1 MDYKL
6 KGPGQILKAVFLS
19 ILMLLVLS
27 EFAYARV
34 TGVCSNCH
42 TMHNSQNATSM
53 RLNNFPPTG
62 VGAGECLDCH
72 AATRAVLLRLD
83 CLGCHAKAINGTSN
97 IIDGWPQIALD
108 INATHLAG
116 GNYKYLFQAGP
127 GDYDTHGHN
136 VHGFGSPIA
145 TDGNLGNTPPGYK
158 SDYDPS
164 YPSTGGYLPGN
175 SIGQVMCAGQYGCH
189 GNRNQL
195 SPILAMKGTHHAN
208 DSILKFGSGF
218 KETEQGG
225 GNGLTSDFTT
235 AGKSYR
241 FLYNVHGAEDA
252 NWEGVTPGP
261 TVHNEYMG
269 AVFGARSGQTWNQIS
284 TISQFCGE
292 CHGDFHASGSSGI
305 GSASPWLRHPTDVVL
320 PASGEYTAYTA
331 YSTEAPIARPQS
343 FFVPDLANADSVV
356 RPGTDI
362 VMCLS
367 CHRAHASPY
376 PDALRWDYSNMSAG
390 RGCYICHTQKDD
402 NL

>member
-1 MDYKL
+1 
-6 KGPGQILKAVFLS
+6 
-19 ILMLLVLS
+19 
-27 EFAYARV
+27 
-34 TGVCSNCH
+34 
-42 TMHNSQNATSM
+42 M

-62 VGAGECLDCH
+62 AGAGECLDCH

-83 CLGCHAKAINGTSN
+83 CLGCHAKAINGASN

-116 GNYKYLFQAGP
+116 GNYKYVFPGP
-127 GDYDTHGHN
+127 GDTDTHGHN

-145 TDGNLGNTPPGYK
+145 TDGNLGNQPPGYK

-164 YPSTGGYLPGN
+164 TGKYQPGN
-175 SIGQVMCAGQYGCH
+175 SAAQIMCAGQNGCH

-195 SPILAMKGTHHAN
+195 SPILAMKGTHHIN

-218 KETEQGG
+218 TETGQGG
-225 GNGLTSDFTT
+225 GTGNTSDFTT

-261 TVHNEYMG
+261 TVHNEYKG
-269 AVFGARSGQTWNQIS
+269 AQFSSRVQTQTWS
-284 TISQFCGE
+284 DVTTISDLCAE
-292 CHGDFHASGSSGI
+292 CHGKFHAGGLSSDSGI

-331 YSTEAPIARPQS
+331 YSTEAPVARQSIADGTTTAS
-343 FFVPDLANADSVV
+343 GTVT
-356 RPGTDI
+356 PGTDI

-367 CHRAHASPY
+367 CHRAHASQY
-376 PDALRWDYSNMSAG
+376 PDALRWDYSNMSSG

>member
-6 KGPGQILKAVFLS
+6 RGTEQILKAVFLS
-19 ILMLLVLS
+19 ILMVLVLS
-27 EFAYARV
+27 EYAYARV

-53 RLNNFPPTG
+53 RLDSTPITG
-62 VGAGECLDCH
+62 AGAGECLDCH

-83 CLGCHAKAINGTSN
+83 CLGCHAKAINGASN
-97 IIDGWPQIALD
+97 IIGGWPQIALD
-108 INATHLAG
+108 VSAASLAG
-116 GNYKYLFQAGP
+116 GNYKHVFS
-127 GDYDTHGHN
+127 DDNRGHN
-136 VHGFGSPIA
+136 VHGFGGIIV
-145 TDGNLGNTPPGYK
+145 TDSNLGNNPPGYK

-164 YPSTGGYLPGN
+164 TGKYQPGN
-175 SIGQVMCAGQYGCH
+175 TAAQIMCAGQNGCH

-208 DSILKFGSGF
+208 DSILKFGAGF
-218 KETEQGG
+218 TETGQGG
-225 GNGLTSDFTT
+225 GSGSTSDFTT

-261 TVHNEYMG
+261 TVHNEYKG
-269 AVFGARSGQTWNQIS
+269 AQFSSRGQTQTWSNVT
-284 TISQFCGE
+284 TISDLCAE
-292 CHGDFHASGSSGI
+292 CHGKFHAGGLSSDSGI

-331 YSTEAPIARPQS
+331 YSTEAPVARQSIADGTTTAS
-343 FFVPDLANADSVV
+343 GTVT
-356 RPGTDI
+356 PGTDI

-367 CHRAHASPY
+367 CHRAHASQY

>member
-42 TMHNSQNATSM
+42 TMHNSQNATNMQLGSTYQWG
-53 RLNNFPPTG
+53 LGG
-62 VGAGECLDCH
+62 VDGCIECH
-72 AATRAVLLRLD
+72 GSTRVVLLRLD
-83 CLGCHAKAINGTSN
+83 CLGCHAKAINDTSN
-97 IIDGWPQIALD
+97 IIDGWPQVALD
-108 INATHLAG
+108 VNATALAG
-116 GNYKYLFQAGP
+116 GNYKHVFS
-127 GDYDTHGHN
+127 DDTHGHN
-136 VHGFGSPIA
+136 VHGFGGIIA
-145 TDGNLGNTPPGYK
+145 TDSNIGNTPPGYK

-175 SIGQVMCAGQYGCH
+175 SVGQVMCAGQYGCH

-208 DSILKFGSGF
+208 DSILKFGAGF
-218 KETEQGG
+218 TETGQGG
-225 GNGLTSDFTT
+225 GTGSTSDFTT

-261 TVHNEYMG
+261 TVHNEYKG

-331 YSTEAPIARPQS
+331 YSTEAPVARQSIADGTTTAS
-343 FFVPDLANADSVV
+343 GTVT
-356 RPGTDI
+356 PGTDI

-367 CHRAHASPY
+367 CHRAHASQF

>member
-6 KGPGQILKAVFLS
+6 RGTEQILKAIFLS
-19 ILMLLVLS
+19 ILMILVLS

-34 TGVCSNCH
+34 IGVCSNCH

-53 RLNNFPPTG
+53 RLDSTPITG
-62 VGAGECLDCH
+62 AGAGECLDCH

-83 CLGCHAKAINGTSN
+83 CLGCHAKAINGASN

-108 INATHLAG
+108 TAATDANSPPSLAG
-116 GNYKYLFQAGP
+116 GNYKYVFS
-127 GDYDTHGHN
+127 DDNRGHN
-136 VHGFGSPIA
+136 VHGFGGIIV
-145 TDGNLGNTPPGYK
+145 TDNNLGNNPPGYK

-164 YPSTGGYLPGN
+164 TGKYQPGN
-175 SIGQVMCAGQYGCH
+175 TAGQVMCAGQNGCH

-218 KETEQGG
+218 TETGQGG
-225 GNGLTSDFTT
+225 GTGSTSDFTT

-261 TVHNEYMG
+261 TVHNEY
-269 AVFGARSGQTWNQIS
+269 FGKDFASRTSMSNYTMMTG
-284 TISQFCGE
+284 TISELCAE
-292 CHGDFHASGSSGI
+292 CHGDFHTSGSSGI
-305 GSASPWLRHPTDVVL
+305 GSASPWLRHPTDKIL
-320 PASGEYTAYTA
+320 TNSGEYTGYTA
-331 YSTEAPIARPQS
+331 YSTEAPVARPQS
-343 FFVPDLANADSVV
+343 FFVTGLANADSVV
-356 RPGTDI
+356 TPGTDI

-367 CHRAHASPY
+367 CHRAHASQY